1 MWSPIV
7 GIDGEAEKATELPML
22 GPRLDETQRICEP
35 ATVVQKQTRN
45 PQRFRFGR
53 VKSRLKNETARVGGH
68 HRWPTLCMKLEPGI
82 VPSQLKVYII
92 SELDVTERAF
102 STYNDKARMWTQM
115 DTEMVLALPVEEHHR
130 LYTFTYK
137 GHRFLVH
144 TNIIRRRYSP
154 LRQLGPS
161 RDKVGTCEAR
171 RRNEYHSKVYMR
183 TNGPDSRRCYRR
195 TFPGIWTAIGRM
207 HAAYFLT
214 S

>member
-1 MWSPIV
+1 MICGKWKGILGV
-7 GIDGEAEKATELPML
+7 GLRCTVENVESNRGNRRRSREGNRTADARP
-22 GPRLDETQRICEP
+22 DETQRTCEP

-130 LYTFTYK
+130 LDTFTYK
-137 GHRFLVH
+137 DHRFLVH

-171 RRNEYHSKVYMR
+171 RRNEIPLKGLHADQR
-183 TNGPDSRRCYRR
+183 T
-195 TFPGIWTAIGRM
+195 
-207 HAAYFLT
+207 
-214 S
+214 